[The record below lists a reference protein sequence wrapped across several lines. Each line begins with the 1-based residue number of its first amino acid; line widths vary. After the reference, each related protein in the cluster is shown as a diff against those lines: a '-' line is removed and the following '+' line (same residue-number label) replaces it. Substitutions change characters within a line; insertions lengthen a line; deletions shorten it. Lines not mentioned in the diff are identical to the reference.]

1 MSRPP
6 AGSGELTAR
15 ARTLAHLQLLGT
27 ILAWAATFH
36 FGKYAVGLMPPLTA
50 SLWRFVLAAA
60 VLLPVMLWQEPLA
73 WAALRRNFWPLL
85 VMGAV
90 GIFGFNI
97 GMFYGLQRTSAVN
110 AALIGALNPAMIV
123 VLAAIL
129 HREPVGGRRLGGLL
143 LGLAGVLVVVAQG
156 SWRALRA
163 LQFSHG
169 DLLLL
174 AGGFCW
180 AVYSV
185 VPRLYVRGLGALQM
199 AGVSIVLGVLTML
212 VFALLAVP
220 AALVLP
226 PPATWPALAFMG
238 VFGAALA
245 YMWWNHGI
253 VRVGPQR
260 AAAYLNLIP
269 VATAGMGLLLGQ
281 AVSLAQLAGA
291 VLVIAGVLIASSG
304 AR

>member
-1 MSRPP
+1 MSGAYPGAAEGDGR
-6 AGSGELTAR
+6 TR
-15 ARTLAHLQLLGT
+15 ALAYLQLLGT

-36 FGKYAVGLMPPLTA
+36 FGKYAVGLMPPLAA

-73 WAALRRNFWPLL
+73 WAALRRNAWPLL

-90 GIFGFNI
+90 GIFGFNV
-97 GMFYGLQRTSAVN
+97 GMFYGLQRTSALN

-143 LGLAGVLVVVAQG
+143 LGVAGVLVVVTRG
-156 SWRALRA
+156 SWQALRG

-169 DLLLL
+169 DLMLL
-174 AGGFCW
+174 GGSFCW

-185 VPRLYVRGLGALQM
+185 VPRLYIRGLGALQM
-199 AGVSIVLGVLTML
+199 AGVSIVVGLATML
-212 VFALLAVP
+212 AFALLAVP
-220 AALVLP
+220 EALMLP
-226 PPATWPALAFMG
+226 PLAAWPSLAFMG

-245 YMWWNHGI
+245 YIWWNHGI

-260 AAAYLNLIP
+260 AAAFLNLIP
-269 VATAGMGLLLGQ
+269 VATAAMGLALGQ
-281 AVSLAQLAGA
+281 GVGAAHVAGA
-291 VLVIAGVLIASSG
+291 ALVIAGVLLASSA

>member
-1 MSRPP
+1 MSGLPERSG
-6 AGSGELTAR
+6 GSAAR
-15 ARTLAHLQLLGT
+15 DRALAHAQLLGT
-27 ILAWAATFH
+27 VLAWAATFH
-36 FGKYAVGLMPPLTA
+36 FGKYAVALMPPLAA

-60 VLLPVMLWQEPLA
+60 VLLPLMLWQEPLD
-73 WAALRRNFWPLL
+73 WTALRRNAWPLL

-97 GMFYGLQRTSAVN
+97 GMFYGLRQTSAVN

-129 HREPVGGRRLGGLL
+129 HREPVGARRLGGLL
-143 LGLAGVLVVVAQG
+143 LALAGVLVVVTQG
-156 SWRALRA
+156 SWQALRT
-163 LQFSHG
+163 LQFAHG

-174 AGGFCW
+174 AGGACW

-185 VPRLYVRGLGALQM
+185 VPRLYIRGLGALQM
-199 AGVSIVLGVLTML
+199 AGASIVVGLLTML
-212 VFALLAVP
+212 AFALLAVP
-220 AALVLP
+220 EALIVP
-226 PPATWPALAFMG
+226 PPAAWPALAFMG
-238 VFGAALA
+238 VFGAGLA
-245 YMWWNHGI
+245 YLWWNQGI

-269 VATAGMGLLLGQ
+269 VATAVMGLALGQ
-281 AVSLAQLAGA
+281 PVSAAHVVGA
-291 VLVIAGVLIASSG
+291 LLVIAGVLIASSA